1 MEIFFLFKAK
11 TQPANNSSGHEG
23 DERHNTKVDGQMYS
37 ENVKITDLIRKHLKT
52 KEERE
57 RKRRSDLFSGSLGF

>member
-23 DERHNTKVDGQMYS
+23 DERHNTKVDERMHS
-37 ENVKITDLIRKHLKT
+37 EDAKIVDIVGKHLQI
-52 KEERE
+52 KEP
-57 RKRRSDLFSGSLGF
+57 K